1 MNFLE
6 IMGLIFVSMLGL
18 AFIGAFIFFWIP
30 EIKDFL
36 YGLFT
41 WQKKVPV
48 GRDIGNNSISN
59 MLAFLCPIDH
69 YEWVKMKTPI
79 QWIKEKFN
87 KTNK

>member
-6 IMGLIFVSMLGL
+6 IMGLIFVSML
-18 AFIGAFIFFWIP
+18 AFSLTFIFIFLCWSD
-30 EIKDFL
+30 IKDFF

-59 MLAFLCPIDH
+59 MLAFLCPVDH
-69 YEWVKMKTPI
+69 YEWQPREI
-79 QWIKEKFN
+79 PNWIKKLFKN
-87 KTNK
+87 K

>member
-6 IMGLIFVSMLGL
+6 ILGLIFVSML
-18 AFIGAFIFFWIP
+18 AFSLTFIFIFLLGSD
-30 EIKDFL
+30 IKDFF

-59 MLAFLCPIDH
+59 VLAFLGPVDH
-69 YEWVKMKTPI
+69 YEWQPREI
-79 QWIKEKFN
+79 PNWIKKLF
-87 KTNK
+87 KIK

>member
-6 IMGLIFVSMLGL
+6 IMGLIFVSMFGL

-30 EIKDFL
+30 EIKDFF

-59 MLAFLCPIDH
+59 MLAFLCPVDH
-69 YEWVKMKTPI
+69 YEWRPREIPK
-79 QWIKEKFN
+79 WIKKLFKN
-87 KTNK
+87 K